1 MVGMPGQ
8 RKRKQRRL
16 RETDRRSLPEG
27 PGRWETLLSTED
39 HEEFRTFV
47 HRMYAQGLATDPNLV
62 RLDQFCGRLQHP
74 TTYRVSVFVPA
85 PA

>member
-1 MVGMPGQ
+1 MPGQ

-16 RETDRRSLPEG
+16 REETARRSIVEG

-47 HRMYAQGLATDPNLV
+47 HRMYAEGLATDPHLV

-74 TTYRVSVFVPA
+74 NTYRVSVFVPA